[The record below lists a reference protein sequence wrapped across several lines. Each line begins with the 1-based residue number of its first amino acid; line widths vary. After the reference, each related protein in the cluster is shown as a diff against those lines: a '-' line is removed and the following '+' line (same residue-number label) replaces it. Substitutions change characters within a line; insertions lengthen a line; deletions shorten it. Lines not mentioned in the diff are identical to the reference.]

1 MNRVAPA
8 AALVFALVFVFAASG
23 ARREGKAAQGA
34 AFADAPAVAL
44 YNKHCAT
51 CHGKDGRAKT
61 LKAKFNKARD
71 LTDAEWQAAVT
82 DERLFNSITR
92 GRGDKMPSFGKK
104 LNAAQVESLVA
115 HVRRLK
121 KEQPRR

>member
-1 MNRVAPA
+1 MKRIAQA
-8 AALVFALVFVFAASG
+8 AALVLALVFVVAASG

-34 AFADAPAVAL
+34 AFADAPAAAL

-82 DERLFNSITR
+82 DERLFNSITH
-92 GRGDKMPSFGKK
+92 GRNKMPSFGKK
-104 LNAAQVESLVA
+104 LNAGQVESLVA

-121 KEQPRR
+121 KE